1 MKRPFDDIM
10 KNLRRTV
17 ADYSYYTDFDKVYKN
32 ADKFKLELNILNSLI
47 GEKDIENK
55 FKDLVELYPNV
66 LKIIPM
72 LLAKRGYKVEVFKE
86 KNITFD
92 FLETNLDINMY
103 SEFMKESGLFSLL
116 KESKIKSLND
126 YLIGI
131 EVGLDSN
138 ARKNRTGTAMENIV
152 ESYIKKIPNVEYHKE
167 MKKKAISES
176 YNIDINKLIIGEDKV
191 KEAEKRFDFVVK
203 TKDNLYLIETNFYSG
218 GGSKLNETARSFK
231 SLAKDIND
239 LEHVH
244 FVWITDGIGWVSAKN
259 NLRETYDIM
268 DHLYTLKDLENGIL
282 KDIFK

>member
-32 ADKFKLELNILNSLI
+32 ADKFKVELNILNSLI

>member
-1 MKRPFDDIM
+1 MKRHFDDLLA
-10 KNLRRTV
+10 NLKKTV

-32 ADKFKLELNILNSLI
+32 ADKFKVELNILNSLI
-47 GEKDIENK
+47 GEQDIETK
-55 FKDLVELYPNV
+55 FKNLVELYPNV
-66 LKIIPM
+66 LKVIPI
-72 LLAKRGYKVEVFKE
+72 LLAKRGYKVEVFSD

-92 FLETNLDINMY
+92 FLETNLDIDMY

-116 KESKIKSLND
+116 KASKIKSLND

-152 ESYIKKIPNVEYHKE
+152 ESYIKKIPNIEYHKE
-167 MKKKAISES
+167 MKKKEISES
-176 YNIDINKLIIGEDKV
+176 YNIDINDLIIGEDKV

-203 TKDNLYLIETNFYSG
+203 TNDNLYLIETNFYSG

-239 LEHVH
+239 LDNVH
-244 FVWITDGIGWVSAKN
+244 FVWITDGIGWISARN

-268 DHLYTLKDLENGIL
+268 DHLYTLEDLENGVL
-282 KDIFK
+282 GNIFK

>member
-17 ADYSYYTDFDKVYKN
+17 AGYSYYTDFDKVYKN
-32 ADKFKLELNILNSLI
+32 ADKFKVELNILNSLI

>member
-10 KNLRRTV
+10 QNLRKTV

-32 ADKFKLELNILNSLI
+32 ADKFKVELNILNSLI

-72 LLAKRGYKVEVFKE
+72 LLAKRGYKVEVFKD

-92 FLETNLDINMY
+92 FLETNLDISMY

-268 DHLYTLKDLENGIL
+268 DNLYTLKNLENDVL
-282 KDIFK
+282 KDMFK

>member
-10 KNLRRTV
+10 QNLRKTV

-32 ADKFKLELNILNSLI
+32 ADKFKVELNILNSLI

-72 LLAKRGYKVEVFKE
+72 LLAKRGYKVEVFKD

-152 ESYIKKIPNVEYHKE
+152 ESYIKKISNVEYHKE

-191 KEAEKRFDFVVK
+191 REAEKRFDFVVK

>member
-10 KNLRRTV
+10 QNLRKTV

-32 ADKFKLELNILNSLI
+32 ADKFKVELNILNSLI

-72 LLAKRGYKVEVFKE
+72 LLAKRGYKVEVFKD

-152 ESYIKKIPNVEYHKE
+152 ESYIKKIPNIEYHKE

-239 LEHVH
+239 LERVH

-268 DHLYTLKDLENGIL
+268 DHLYTLKDLENGAL
-282 KDIFK
+282 RDIFK